1 MQDVYSIIV
10 KFFQE
15 GGFFLIPIAIV
26 FCIGL
31 AIAIERWM
39 FLNWEKRR
47 NRKAFA
53 EFLPL
58 LRSTE
63 TEKMQIYTRE
73 NTAPVV
79 RIIGCGLDMMKVTKQ
94 RADVENAM
102 NEGMLEAMP
111 RLEQRTGYLAVLANI
126 ATLLGLLGT
135 IIGLIGAFTA
145 VANADPAEKSTL
157 LSSSIS
163 VAMNTTAFGLIVA
176 IPLLVLNAIL
186 QNKTKA
192 IITSIEMSA
201 VKFLNIMTLHRF
213 IEAGTPR
220 PVDPHA
226 SPFAVVPAPELHP
239 APQPAP
245 VQQPVQAQPA
255 PAQATEATEQAANPQ
270 PQQTA
275 DGSNNRDIDG
285 NMVPA

>member
-1 MQDVYSIIV
+1 MTDVYSIIV

-31 AIAIERWM
+31 AIAVERWT
-39 FLNWEKRR
+39 FLNWERMR

-63 TEKMQIYTRE
+63 MEKMQMYTRE

-79 RIIGCGLDMMKVTKQ
+79 RIIGCGLDMMKVSRQ

-102 NEGMLEAMP
+102 SEGMLECMP
-111 RLEQRTGYLAVLANI
+111 RLEQRTSYLAVLANI

-163 VAMNTTAFGLIVA
+163 VAMNTTAFGLIAA
-176 IPLLVLNAIL
+176 IPLLILNAIL

-192 IITSIEMSA
+192 IITSVEMSA

-213 IEAGTPR
+213 IEAGVPRIIDPNPSTPFAQQ
-220 PVDPHA
+220 A
-226 SPFAVVPAPELHP
+226 SPTTAGNERERPANENQSDNKKPGDGK
-239 APQPAP
+239 
-245 VQQPVQAQPA
+245 VD
-255 PAQATEATEQAANPQ
+255 
-270 PQQTA
+270 
-275 DGSNNRDIDG
+275 DGS
-285 NMVPA
+285 MLPA